1 MALQKA
7 DTNKISGTF
16 SLPSDHL
23 LHASPAPVKKTDTPL
38 TRPLCIFPS
47 CSVCSV
53 TAIITE
59 AFAPAQNPNLEST
72 YKYNIYVMI
81 SYSQ

>member
-16 SLPSDHL
+16 SLSSGHL
-23 LHASPAPVKKTDTPL
+23 LHASPSPAKKTATPL
-38 TRPLCIFPS
+38 SRPLCRFPS
-47 CSVCSV
+47 CSVCSA

-81 SYSQ
+81 SYSR